1 MNAELSNGVPV
12 AANDRGSGAGANFGI
27 PVDADA
33 AVMVYAATPR
43 GRWVQF
49 AVAASAVPRKAEKAP
64 SWPA

>member
-1 MNAELSNGVPV
+1 VNAEVSSGVLV
-12 AANDRGSGAGANFGI
+12 AANDRGSGAGANLGI

-33 AVMVYAATPR
+33 VVMVYAATPR

-49 AVAASAVPRKAEKAP
+49 AIAASSVSRKVEKAP